1 MPSLLCH
8 WICCTYSFLIFS
20 SVDAV
25 AISYKVCL
33 LSSQVTEA
41 ERKLRGL
48 LLLDGFMTEGAS
60 DYLLARYNSP
70 FELLRRNE
78 ILIRLKD
85 IDIDH

>member
-1 MPSLLCH
+1 MAAL
-8 WICCTYSFLIFS
+8 SFGGLPLDF
-20 SVDAV
+20 
-25 AISYKVCL
+25 
-33 LSSQVTEA
+33 QVTEA